1 MNNLIYNNIQMTNLR
16 NDIHNVIKDLNL
28 IYHNIQ
34 MNLNKDKEL
43 YNSNVINK
51 NIDEKKPEPEIKIK
65 TKINNLS
72 LELENKIDEPFIKK
86 DVPKELKKRGRKKKV
101 VIIDEDT
108 NNILKD
114 VDYDSLIDNGII
126 NI

>member
-1 MNNLIYNNIQMTNLR
+1 MNNLIYNNMQMTNLR

-34 MNLNKDKEL
+34 MNLNKDIPKEL
-43 YNSNVINK
+43 YNSNVIDRTIHENT
-51 NIDEKKPEPEIKIK
+51 PEIKIK